1 MQPVPN
7 GSDRGSYP
15 GGTCSDHQY
24 RVVSPDS
31 VVAKSMIDYEYSS
44 DNLVTDTD
52 GSDTCAQQEK
62 IVQDFMS
69 V

>member
-1 MQPVPN
+1 MYQKWYLQSLKKDDMQPVPN

-31 VVAKSMIDYEYSS
+31 VVAKSMIDYGYSS

-52 GSDTCAQQEK
+52 GSDT
-62 IVQDFMS
+62 
-69 V
+69 